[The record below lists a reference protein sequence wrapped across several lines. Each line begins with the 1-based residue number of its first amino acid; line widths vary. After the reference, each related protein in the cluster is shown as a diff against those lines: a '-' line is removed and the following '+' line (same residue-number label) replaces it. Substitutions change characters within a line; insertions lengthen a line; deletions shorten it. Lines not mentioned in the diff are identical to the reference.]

1 MSSSDT
7 APVPPGKVRP
17 YGRGDP
23 RQLFHRPTIKGPMLR
38 ILIADD
44 HEIVRKGVRDVVE
57 GHPGWQV
64 CAEASDGQQA
74 LELALTEKPDVAVL
88 DVTLPILN
96 GIAVTQRLRKDQPH
110 VRVLLFTMHDDDDTV
125 SRGLAAGARGYVL
138 KSDSESHLEA
148 AISAL
153 GANRPYFS
161 SPVSEL
167 LLDAAL
173 NERKRSKL
181 ESFTIRELEVA
192 QLIAEGNSNKQIARL
207 LNISIKTVES
217 HRAAAMRKAGVHTA
231 AEFVRFAIKHNLIQ
245 P

>member
-1 MSSSDT
+1 
-7 APVPPGKVRP
+7 
-17 YGRGDP
+17 
-23 RQLFHRPTIKGPMLR
+23 MLR

-44 HEIVRKGVRDVVE
+44 HEIVRKGVRDVIE
-57 GHPGWQV
+57 GHPSWRV

-74 LELALTEKPDVAVL
+74 LDLAMKEKPDIAIL
-88 DVTLPILN
+88 DVSLPILN
-96 GIAVTQRLRKDQPH
+96 GVALTRRLQKECPK
-110 VRVLLFTMHDDDDTV
+110 VRVLLFTMHDDDETV
-125 SRGLAAGARGYVL
+125 SSGLAAGARGYVL

-153 GANRPYFS
+153 HANRLYFS
-161 SPVSEL
+161 APVSEL

-173 NERKRSKL
+173 NERKRSRL

-192 QLIAEGNSNKQIARL
+192 QLIAEGNVNKQIARL
-207 LNISIKTVES
+207 LDISIKTVES
-217 HRAAAMRKAGVHTA
+217 HRAAAMRKAGVRTA